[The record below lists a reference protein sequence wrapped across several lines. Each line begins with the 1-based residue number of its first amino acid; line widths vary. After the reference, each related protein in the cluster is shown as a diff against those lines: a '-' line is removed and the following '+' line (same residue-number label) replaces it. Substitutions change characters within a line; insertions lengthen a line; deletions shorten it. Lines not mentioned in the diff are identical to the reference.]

1 MEAGPNVAGIGT
13 FPDGSVLGY
22 DMRVGGSFLF
32 TGTAGAGKSVAL
44 HTLVGGVLA
53 RGGHVLVGKLRI
65 RRGDYEQYLEDSN
78 FELAQGVS
86 ALVAALRTLTDETAS
101 RPRTLVVIDDTP
113 TLVDISKPDA
123 LAYDKKK
130 LAVLIRRVVKSPDVD
145 VAIAGQRLDPK
156 LLGQGWREH
165 MAPVQF
171 GRLPQAASHLIFGE
185 ATDTSGVR
193 LGEALAHHADGTV
206 QIADIWMREEP

>member
-44 HTLVGGVLA
+44 HTLVGGVLT

-78 FELAQGVS
+78 FELAQDVS

-113 TLVDISKPDA
+113 ILADISKPDA

-171 GRLPQAASHLIFGE
+171 GRLHQATSHLIFGE
-185 ATDTSGVR
+185 ATDTAGVR
-193 LGEALAHHADGTV
+193 LGEALARHADGTV

>member
-1 MEAGPNVAGIGT
+1 MEAGPNVAGIGA

-78 FELAQGVS
+78 FELAQDVS

-113 TLVDISKPDA
+113 ILADTSKPDA

-171 GRLPQAASHLIFGE
+171 GRLHQAASHLVFGE
-185 ATDTSGVR
+185 ATDTAGVR
-193 LGEALAHHADGTV
+193 LGEALARHADGTV